1 MTEGAPRPGQI
12 TRGMSWATAG
22 QVGGEGLRVVTGFVL
37 ARFMTPEEF
46 GLVAMVTV
54 FANYAS
60 VLLNFGFGSALV
72 QRQRATADDLST
84 VFWFNLAV
92 GIVLTV
98 LFAAS
103 APLIAAFY
111 ARAELTAVTSVLAI
125 NFVLLAPSIVQ
136 RTMLHKDLRFRGLAV
151 VDLLASVVSSVL
163 AIGMGVAGLGVWS
176 LVAWTLSRSA
186 VQTVGSVLLYRWLP
200 SFVFSTTSMR
210 EMIGFA
216 TNVTASETLGY
227 IAANIDRLLVGR
239 FLGAHAVGIYEQ
251 AVRLMLLP
259 VTNTSMVLGR
269 VLFPALARLQDDP
282 ERSRQLYLRSA
293 RMSLFVATPI
303 LVGLAV
309 AAEPFVAVAYGP
321 GWEELVP
328 VLQLT
333 ALTGLGASL
342 MTLTTSVFRSSG
354 RPDLELRVG
363 LVRRGLGVGLA
374 AVGVLWSVVTVALGR
389 LVAVYVGLVLYQRV
403 VGRLLRVSMWEQLAN
418 VASVV
423 AAGTIMAGALLLTHL
438 VAGGGSAVVVLA
450 LDVAVGALVYVGAA
464 VLLRDRSFR
473 ELRAIA
479 ASGAGAF
486 ARPA

>member
-1 MTEGAPRPGQI
+1 MTEAPRPGQI

-46 GLVAMVTV
+46 GLVGMVTV

-72 QRQRATADDLST
+72 QRRTTTTADLST

-92 GIVLTV
+92 GVVLTV
-98 LFAAS
+98 AFAAS

-111 ARAELTAVTSVLAI
+111 VREELTAVAGVLAI

-151 VDLLASVVSSVL
+151 VDLGASIVSSVL
-163 AIGMGVAGLGVWS
+163 AIGMGLAGFGVWS

-186 VQTVGSVLLYRWLP
+186 VQTIGSVLVYRWWP
-200 SFVFSTTSMR
+200 SFVFSVTSMR

-227 IAANIDRLLVGR
+227 IAANVDRLLVGK
-239 FLGAHAVGIYEQ
+239 FLGASAVGIYEQ

-269 VLFPALARLQDDP
+269 VLFPALARMQDDP

-293 RMSLFVATPI
+293 RMSLFVATPL

-309 AAEPFVAVAYGP
+309 AAEPFVTVAYGP
-321 GWEELVP
+321 GWEALVP
-328 VLQLT
+328 VLRIT
-333 ALTGLGASL
+333 ALTGLASSL
-342 MTLTTSVFRSSG
+342 MSLTSSVFRSTG
-354 RPDLELRVG
+354 RADLELRVS
-363 LVRRGLGVGLA
+363 LVRRLLGMVLA
-374 AVGVLWSVVTVALGR
+374 AVGVLWSVVAVAAGR
-389 LVAVYVGLVLYQRV
+389 LVAVCIGLVLYQRV
-403 VGRLLRVSMWEQLAN
+403 VGRLLGVSMWEQVAN

-423 AAGTIMAGALLLTHL
+423 AGGILMASAMALAHL
-438 VAGGGSAVVVLA
+438 AFEGGQPVALLA
-450 LDVAVGALVYVGAA
+450 LDLTVGAA
-464 VLLRDRSFR
+464 VYLGVAALLRDRSFR

-479 ASGAGAF
+479 RSGAGF
-486 ARPA
+486 STRST